1 MRPAA
6 GFWSPLDL
14 GFCSPVVGLAGL
26 AMLDLGVWGVF
37 CFRGEGMPRL
47 EGRGKV
53 ALLTRAGEGRTSP
66 RPRDVDVVGFL
77 SL

>member
-1 MRPAA
+1 
-6 GFWSPLDL
+6 
-14 GFCSPVVGLAGL
+14 
-26 AMLDLGVWGVF
+26 
-37 CFRGEGMPRL
+37 MPRL